1 MSTIE
6 IDSDGTVTG
15 SDGLEQQIDA
25 GMVADIRKFERS
37 LAGYLAGEIEEDV
50 FKVFR
55 LANGIYGQRQG
66 GQLLPRSSMRLPI
79 FPRSTAEPGDTS
91 RLGKMCSFTLLT

>member
-6 IDSDGTVTG
+6 IDTDGQVAAEG
-15 SDGLEQQIDA
+15 IDVDP
-25 GMVADIRKFERS
+25 GMIADIRKFERC
-37 LAGYLAGEIEEDV
+37 LAGYLDGSIDEDV

-66 GQLLPRSSMRLPI
+66 GHNQMVRIKAPYGAITPTQRPSSSMI
-79 FPRSTAEPGDTS
+79 RSMAKYSMKNSAE
-91 RLGKMCSFTLLT
+91 